1 MIIITTTQ
9 WRWGDGETGQGV
21 GRRWEG
27 GGKEVGRGRR
37 IERNNGWNPIE
48 ASNCQKP
55 RTEEWKKE
63 EEEEE
68 EE

>member
-1 MIIITTTQ
+1 M
-9 WRWGDGETGQGV
+9 
-21 GRRWEG
+21 GRRGRGWEG